1 MSRYPLQFQFRMEM
15 IMDYHLAKEQSGME
29 DKGKKSQGTNNLN
42 KFKDK
47 TQTGFLQVRIGTVN
61 MIENFSSLF

>member
-1 MSRYPLQFQFRMEM
+1 
-15 IMDYHLAKEQSGME
+15 MDHHLAKEQSGME